1 MPDSRLPPRPSL
13 EQLRKQAKE
22 RLARLRQTDP
32 AASLASAQHA
42 LAREYGFSSWPRLVR
57 HVEAVR
63 SSGRPAQFEQLAE
76 DLLAGYGGDAMALE
90 RLGAYFGDS
99 YTTEQRRERV
109 RDRVDALHRRSAE
122 PTLEEARLVLARQ
135 FGFESWA
142 ALAESM
148 AQPAAASAA
157 CGPGEGGVPPFYR
170 VDRKANTIQPRPPLT
185 ESDWDAI
192 FAIMK
197 ERGIT
202 GIATPAMTDRAME
215 RLSRLDFVTRIEVDG
230 ARALTDDGLRPLAR
244 MPQLEDLDLSGWY
257 SPITDQGLEV
267 LRHLRS
273 LKRFSMCWPQRIT
286 DAGVANLTYCDRLE
300 RVNLMG
306 TPTGDGAINAL
317 RGKRGL
323 AHFKTGKLVTDRGIP
338 LLHDFPVFKTRQPAT
353 DVRYDLMSFGLESHD
368 LMIDGPVTDAG
379 LSALAGLDG
388 LWGLGFFWHSHG
400 FTGRGLAALAGLPH
414 LVLLGCQGDRC
425 DDAAMRSIATLPT
438 LRMLMA
444 QGTVASDDGF
454 AALSRSPTI
463 EYLWG
468 RECPHLTGRGFVA
481 LAAMPALR
489 GLGVSCKQ
497 VDDASLAAL
506 PTFPALRQLMPMDVR
521 DDGFRH
527 VGACRR
533 LEKLWCMYCR
543 DTGDAATGHIAGL
556 ELKSYYAGKSRITD
570 RSLEI
575 LARMESLETLEFW
588 ETAGIT
594 DGGIRVL
601 ARLPNLREISVEG
614 SPNVTRAGLAGF
626 RPTVRVNL

>member
-1 MPDSRLPPRPSL
+1 MSASRLPARPSL
-13 EQLRKQAKE
+13 EQLRKQAKD
-22 RLARLRQTDP
+22 RLDQLRATDP
-32 AASLASAQHA
+32 AASLANAQHA
-42 LAREYGFSSWPRLVR
+42 LAREYGFPSWPSLVH

-63 SSGRPAQFEQLAE
+63 SSGRLARFEELAD
-76 DLLAGYGGDAMALE
+76 DLLAGYGGDASALE
-90 RLGAYFGDS
+90 RLGTYFGDS

-122 PTLEEARLVLARQ
+122 PTIEEARLVLARQ
-135 FGFESWA
+135 FGFENWA
-142 ALAESM
+142 ALAEST
-148 AQPAAASAA
+148 AQPVDVS
-157 CGPGEGGVPPFYR
+157 GTPREGVGSGPPFYR
-170 VDRKANTIQPRPPLT
+170 VDREHNTIEPRPPLT
-185 ESDWDAI
+185 AGDWDTI

-202 GIATPAMTDRAME
+202 GIATSALTDRAME
-215 RLSRLDFVTRIEVDG
+215 RLSRLDFVTRIHVDG
-230 ARALTDDGLRPLAR
+230 AREFTDDGLRQVAR

-286 DAGVANLTYCDRLE
+286 DAGVASLTYCDRLE

-323 AHFKTGKLVTDRGIP
+323 GHVKTGKLVTDRGIP
-338 LLHDFPVFKTRQPAT
+338 LLHDFPVFKTRRPPT

-368 LMIDGPVTDAG
+368 LMIDGPFTDGG
-379 LSALAGLDG
+379 LSGLAGLDG

-400 FTGRGLAALAGLPH
+400 FTGRGLAALASLPH

-425 DDAAMRSIATLPT
+425 DDAAMRSVATLPT

-527 VGACRR
+527 VGACRH

-556 ELKSYYAGKSRITD
+556 ELKSYYAGKTRITD

-575 LARMESLETLEFW
+575 LARMDSLETLEFW

-594 DGGIRVL
+594 DAGIRVL